1 MWLAARQRMPYDE
14 PRPQHSHTRG
24 DAEIA
29 ADVSR
34 RLGEHGTLDAS
45 HVNVGVHRGEVT
57 LEGRVEDEPA
67 RHVAELI
74 ADAVPGVRSVVN
86 RLATTRD

>member
-1 MWLAARQRMPYDE
+1 M
-14 PRPQHSHTRG
+14 TRDR

-29 ADVSR
+29 RDVSR
-34 RLGEHGTLDAS
+34 RLGEHASFDA
-45 HVNVGVHRGEVT
+45 VGIEVDVKDGQVT
-57 LEGRVEDEPA
+57 LRGRVLDEPA

-86 RLATTRD
+86 RLFTARG